1 MTRLIPFVAALMLAT
16 PALADLPV
24 HKVGKV
30 TWHPLGY
37 VGKTI
42 ALKGYLLQRD
52 KGFILFSDEP
62 GGKIS
67 AHDLPVTGTGI
78 DTLKDH
84 QLYLLHGRFTKG
96 GLVAANGNPYHLEL
110 TEPPTALTR

>member
-1 MTRLIPFVAALMLAT
+1 MTRLFAVVAAVMLAV

-42 ALKGYLLQRD
+42 ALRGYLLQRD
-52 KGFILFSDEP
+52 DGYILFSDEP
-62 GGKIS
+62 GGKVS
-67 AHDLPVTGTGI
+67 VHDLPVTGTGI
-78 DTLKDH
+78 ETLKDH
-84 QLYLLHGRFTKG
+84 QLYLLHGRFVMG
-96 GLVAANGNPYHLEL
+96 GLAAANGSPYHLEL
-110 TEPPTALTR
+110 SEPPSALTR